1 MVLLPFSWLFTLV
14 VKLRRFWL
22 QKNQHSLPKPV
33 VIVGNISTGGTGKS
47 PVVIALALALK
58 AKGHRPGII
67 SRGYRSHAP
76 YYPFRVNQNTLVS
89 VAGDEPLMIARE
101 AQCPVV
107 IGSNR
112 YAAASTLLAQF
123 SDCDI
128 VISDDGLQHY
138 RLPRALEVA
147 VIDGERGFG
156 NGYCLPA
163 GPLREPINRLDSV
176 DWIIINGKSE
186 DSKNNLQEK
195 VASKQF
201 ESQISNKASQIASIK
216 MQPKRWL
223 HIQSNTYYPLSSLP
237 WLSHTQY
244 RQRVGVK
251 LKAIASIGNPQR
263 FFSTLQ
269 ELGIDSEEHIFP
281 DHYQFTYDD
290 LSRWREH
297 VVLMTTK
304 DAVKCQTFAS
314 PYWWV
319 LETAVQLPSELVTE
333 VSSLVTAK

>member
-1 MVLLPFSWLFTLV
+1 
-14 VKLRRFWL
+14 
-22 QKNQHSLPKPV
+22 
-33 VIVGNISTGGTGKS
+33 
-47 PVVIALALALK
+47 
-58 AKGHRPGII
+58 
-67 SRGYRSHAP
+67 
-76 YYPFRVNQNTLVS
+76 
-89 VAGDEPLMIARE
+89 
-101 AQCPVV
+101 
-107 IGSNR
+107 
-112 YAAASTLLAQF
+112 
-123 SDCDI
+123 
-128 VISDDGLQHY
+128 
-138 RLPRALEVA
+138 
-147 VIDGERGFG
+147 
-156 NGYCLPA
+156 
-163 GPLREPINRLDSV
+163 
-176 DWIIINGKSE
+176 
-186 DSKNNLQEK
+186 
-195 VASKQF
+195 
-201 ESQISNKASQIASIK
+201 

-304 DAVKCQTFAS
+304 DAVKCQAFAS